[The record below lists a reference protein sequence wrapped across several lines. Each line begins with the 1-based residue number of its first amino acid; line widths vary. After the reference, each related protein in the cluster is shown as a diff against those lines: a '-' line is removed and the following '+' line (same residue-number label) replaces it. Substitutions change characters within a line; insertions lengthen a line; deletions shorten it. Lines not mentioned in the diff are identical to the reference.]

1 MVAEH
6 RDEERQI
13 EERSFRGRTWDLEPA
28 AGASDVAPT
37 VTAEDFEDAELE
49 GDRPF
54 KAGTARAALSYSGF
68 RRVFAGSIAS
78 NVGTWMQ
85 NVVLIAFATHI
96 SGAGLAGLVG
106 FAQLGPLLFV
116 SMIGGSFADRYDR
129 RTILIVISIQ
139 QAIFTF
145 LLAWVVSRPSPSNA
159 AIVGLVLIIGV
170 GQAFAAPTFSSVL
183 PSLVE
188 PRDLPGAVSLTSANM
203 NLSRMVGAVLGGFV
217 YAQYGVAWVFII
229 NAASYFFVIAG
240 VATVDIPRPVPPA
253 PGEVTGIRRVLSGFT
268 IAKADPV
275 ITKVLVTLVVF
286 SFASLV
292 FVVQMPSVAENFGID
307 PESTAYGW
315 LYSSFA
321 LGAAVGSLAVGSI
334 FAGRDLGRLVRIGL
348 FGFAITLT
356 AYALIR
362 IPVPAYPA
370 AILVG
375 FFYFLTI
382 TSLSTVLQTRLDNSN
397 RGRVMALWIMGFG
410 GVVPIGGLIGG
421 VIIERSSITVV
432 MLIGAL
438 VALGLAAYARIDG
451 RAAATAPAATR

>member
-6 RDEERQI
+6 RDEEQVVEPR
-13 EERSFRGRTWDLEPA
+13 FGGRTRDLE
-28 AGASDVAPT
+28 ST

-54 KAGTARAALSYSGF
+54 RAGTARAALSYSGF

-96 SGAGLAGLVG
+96 SGPGLAGLVG

-116 SMIGGSFADRYDR
+116 SLIGGSFADKYDR
-129 RTILIVISIQ
+129 KKMLIIISVQ
-139 QAIFTF
+139 QAFFTF
-145 LLAWVVSRPSPSNA
+145 LLAWVVHGPDPSNA
-159 AIVGLVLIIGV
+159 MIVGLVLIIGA

-183 PSLVE
+183 PSLVDK
-188 PRDLPGAVSLTSANM
+188 RDLPGAVSLTSANM

-217 YAQYGVAWVFII
+217 YAKYGVAWVFVI

-240 VATVDIPRPVPPA
+240 VATVNIPRPVPPG
-253 PGEVTGIRRVLSGFT
+253 PGEVAGLRRVLSGFT
-268 IAKADPV
+268 IARADPV

-307 PESTAYGW
+307 PESTSYGW

-321 LGAAVGSLAVGSI
+321 LGAAVGSLAVGSV
-334 FAGRDLGRLVRIGL
+334 FAGRDLGKLVRVGL
-348 FGFAITLT
+348 LGFAITLT

-370 AILVG
+370 AIAVG

-432 MLIGAL
+432 MIIGAV
-438 VALGLAAYARIDG
+438 VALGLAAYARIDE
-451 RAAATAPAATR
+451 RETATPTAAA

>member
-1 MVAEH
+1 VVAEH
-6 RDEERQI
+6 RDDEGDVEER
-13 EERSFRGRTWDLEPA
+13 RFGGRTWDLEP
-28 AGASDVAPT
+28 SLT
-37 VTAEDFEDAELE
+37 SEDFEDAELE

-85 NVVLIAFATHI
+85 NVVLIAFATHV
-96 SGAGLAGLVG
+96 SGAGFAGLVG

-116 SMIGGSFADRYDR
+116 SLIGGSFADKYDR
-129 RTILIVISIQ
+129 RMLLVVISIQ

-145 LLAWVVSRPSPSNA
+145 ALAWVVAQPGASEVW
-159 AIVGLVLIIGV
+159 IVTLVLIIGA

-188 PRDLPGAVSLTSANM
+188 KRDLAGAVSLTSANM

-217 YAQYGVAWVFII
+217 YAKYGVAWVFVI

-240 VATVDIPRPVPPA
+240 VATVNIPRPIPPG
-253 PGEVTGIRRVLSGFT
+253 PGEVSGIRRVLSGFT

-275 ITKVLVTLVVF
+275 LTKVLVTLVVF

-292 FVVQMPSVAENFGID
+292 FVVQMPTVAANFGID
-307 PESTAYGW
+307 AESTSYGW
-315 LYSSFA
+315 LYSTFA
-321 LGAAVGSLAVGSI
+321 LGAFLGSLSVGSV
-334 FAGRDLGRLVRIGL
+334 FAGSDLSRLVRVGL
-348 FGFAITLT
+348 VGFAVTLT
-356 AYALIR
+356 VYALLR
-362 IPVPAYPA
+362 APVPAYPVA
-370 AILVG
+370 ALVG

-382 TSLSTVLQTRLDNSN
+382 TSLSTVLQIRLDNSN

-410 GVVPIGGLIGG
+410 GTVPIGGLIGG
-421 VIIERSSITVV
+421 VVIELSSITVV
-432 MLIGAL
+432 MIVGAL
-438 VALGLAAYARIDG
+438 VAAALAVYSRMDLSEPAVS
-451 RAAATAPAATR
+451 PAA

>member
-6 RDEERQI
+6 RDEEQQR
-13 EERSFRGRTWDLEPA
+13 EDRRFGGRTWDLE
-28 AGASDVAPT
+28 PT
-37 VTAEDFEDAELE
+37 VTAEDFEDAELD

-68 RRVFAGSIAS
+68 RRVFTGSIAS

-85 NVVLIAFATHI
+85 NVVLVAYATHI
-96 SGAGLAGLVG
+96 SGPGFAGLVA

-116 SMIGGSFADRYDR
+116 SLIGGSFADRYDR
-129 RTILIVISIQ
+129 RTMLILISIQ

-145 LLAWVVSRPSPSNA
+145 LLAWVVSGPDPSQTT
-159 AIVGLVLIIGV
+159 IVALVLIIGV
-170 GQAFAAPTFSSVL
+170 GQALAAPTFSAVL

-188 PRDLPGAVSLTSANM
+188 ARDLPGAISLTSANM

-217 YAQYGVAWVFII
+217 YARYGVAWVFVI
-229 NAASYFFVIAG
+229 NAASYFFVILG
-240 VATVDIPRPVPPA
+240 VAFVAVPKAVA
-253 PGEVTGIRRVLSGFT
+253 PKAGEPTGLARVFSGFT
-268 IAKADPV
+268 IARADPV

-292 FVVQMPSVAENFGID
+292 FVVQMPTVAKNFGID

-321 LGAAVGSLAVGSI
+321 LGAALGSLSVGSV
-334 FAGRDLGRLVRIGL
+334 FAGRDLSKLVRIGL
-348 FGFAITLT
+348 LGFAVTLT
-356 AYALIR
+356 VYSLWRVPI
-362 IPVPAYPA
+362 PAYPTA
-370 AILVG
+370 VLVG

-421 VIIERSSITVV
+421 VIIELSSITVV
-432 MLIGAL
+432 MLIGAA
-438 VALGLAAYARIDG
+438 VAVGLALYSRLGDT
-451 RAAATAPAATR
+451 RPAAGSVRASS